1 MRGRASVA
9 ADEEATR
16 GLVVGPPKDDQTSR
30 PTATAAGA
38 ALGRWRSRGVWLV
51 VVADLAW
58 VILSLILIPE
68 QPTLSPLVMAIAI
81 LMVASF
87 GLVGALVVTRRPRN
101 PVGWILWVTATVV
114 TVSTAGL
121 DYALYSLTAFDGSL
135 PGTLALAWLSA
146 IGFLPALA
154 TVLVF
159 VPLLF
164 PDGRLLS
171 PRWRWVA
178 GFGIVAIVVG
188 PASAA
193 FQPGLFSDFNSL
205 LGTTIPN
212 PLGIAALE
220 SLKDVLDIAN
230 LLGILIVF
238 PVAIASSIIRYRR
251 GSLIEREQ
259 LKWFAAAASLT
270 VICLVPAV
278 PGMPFGAIADIAWL
292 LGIVAFSLIPV
303 AIGIAILR
311 YRLYDIDR
319 IINRAFVY
327 VPMTAIVAGIYTAS
341 IALSQRVLAATGQN
355 SDMAIVLTTLVVV
368 VVFTPIKNAVQA
380 TVDRRFKEAP
390 TAHESPGAGNDPT
403 ELLLKLAELRE
414 KGILTDDEFA
424 AKKGDILARL

>member
-1 MRGRASVA
+1 MRGWRAA
-9 ADEEATR
+9 
-16 GLVVGPPKDDQTSR
+16 
-30 PTATAAGA
+30 
-38 ALGRWRSRGVWLV
+38 GVWLV
-51 VVADLAW
+51 VVVDLAW

-68 QPTLSPLVMAIAI
+68 QPSLSLLVFAIAI

-101 PVGWILWVTATVV
+101 PVGWILWVTATLV
-114 TVSTAGL
+114 TVTVAGQ
-121 DYALYSLTAFDGSL
+121 DYAAFSMAAFEGSL
-135 PGTLALAWLSA
+135 PGTLALAWLSS

-154 TVLVF
+154 TVVVF

-164 PDGRLLS
+164 PDGRLIS

-178 GFGIVAIVVG
+178 GFGVIAIVVG

-193 FQPGLFSDFNSL
+193 FQPGLLSNFNGE
-205 LGTTIPN
+205 LGAAALPN
-212 PLGIAALE
+212 PLGIAALGN
-220 SLKDVLDIAN
+220 LRDVLDVAN
-230 LLGILIVF
+230 LLGILIAF
-238 PVAIASSIIRYRR
+238 PAAIASSIIRYRR
-251 GSLIEREQ
+251 GSPTEREQ

-270 VICLVPAV
+270 VICVVPAV
-278 PGMPFGAIADIAWL
+278 PGMPFGALADIAWL

-327 VPMTAIVAGIYTAS
+327 VPLTAIVAGIYTAS
-341 IALSQRVLAATGQN
+341 IALSQRVLAATGQK
-355 SDMAIVLTTLVVV
+355 SDMAIVLTTLIVV

-390 TAHESPGAGNDPT
+390 KSPDQVPQTNKSPT
-403 ELLLKLAELRE
+403 ELLRELAALRDR
-414 KGILTDDEFA
+414 GILTNLEFE
-424 AKKGDILARL
+424 AKKVDILARL

>member
-1 MRGRASVA
+1 MTGPDRLNGWRAS
-9 ADEEATR
+9 
-16 GLVVGPPKDDQTSR
+16 
-30 PTATAAGA
+30 
-38 ALGRWRSRGVWLV
+38 GVWLV

-58 VILSLILIPE
+58 VILSLVLIPE
-68 QPTLSPLVMAIAI
+68 QPSLGPLVMAIST

-101 PVGWILWVTATVV
+101 PVGWILWLTATVV
-114 TVSTAGL
+114 TVSVAGS
-121 DYALYSLTAFDGSL
+121 DYAAYSMAAFDGSL
-135 PGTLALAWLSA
+135 PGTLALAWLST

-154 TVLVF
+154 AVVVF

-178 GFGIVAIVVG
+178 VFGLVAIVVG
-188 PASAA
+188 PISVA
-193 FQPGLFSDFNSL
+193 FQPGLLSNFNGEF
-205 LGTTIPN
+205 GTATIPN

-220 SLKDVLDIAN
+220 SLRDVLDVANVLGVIIA
-230 LLGILIVF
+230 F
-238 PVAIASSIIRYRR
+238 PLAIASSVIRYRR
-251 GSLIEREQ
+251 GSPIEREQ
-259 LKWFAAAASLT
+259 LKWFAAAVGLT

-278 PGMPFGAIADIAWL
+278 PGMPFGAISEIAWL

-327 VPMTAIVAGIYTAS
+327 VPLTAIVAGIYTAS
-341 IALSQRVLAATGQN
+341 IALSQRVLAATGQK

-380 TVDRRFKEAP
+380 TVDRRFKEVP
-390 TAHESPGAGNDPT
+390 RSPEPPPSAGNDPT
-403 ELLLKLAELRE
+403 ELLRKLAELRE
-414 KGILTDDEFA
+414 TGILTNDEFE
-424 AKKGDILARL
+424 AKKRDVLARL